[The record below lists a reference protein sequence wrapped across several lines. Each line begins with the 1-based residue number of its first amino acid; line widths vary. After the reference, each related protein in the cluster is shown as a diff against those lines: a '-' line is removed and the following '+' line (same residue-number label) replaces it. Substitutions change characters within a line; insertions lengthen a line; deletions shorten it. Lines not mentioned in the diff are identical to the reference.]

1 MFEWDILGF
10 LLVVGGVGGC
20 LYVFLLHAPF
30 PINPFELD
38 SAGAAGPAPQRGV
51 REPAPGRAGA
61 GRDCS
66 PARGSGA
73 HAGRPAQTV
82 PNPEAPAGGSASFPV
97 CKPHPTLRFHGAD
110 ACPGVQ
116 SAFLLCR
123 PPEADPP
130 APPRLPLR
138 LSGSWLQPC
147 SPRAR
152 APFYAAGPGGPGP
165 VSSLAAPS

>member
-10 LLVVGGVGGC
+10 LLVVGGEGSLC
-20 LYVFLLHAPF
+20 LPPPCSLPYKSLRIGLRRCRWPCT
-30 PINPFELD
+30 
-38 SAGAAGPAPQRGV
+38 AAGV

-82 PNPEAPAGGSASFPV
+82 ANPEAPAEGSASFPV
-97 CKPHPTLRFHGAD
+97 CKPHPTLRFHGAA

-116 SAFLLCR
+116 SVFLLCR